1 MKKPNQIKMKKKSKS
16 IRTKLTIV
24 PLALIFLGVAAIG
37 IVSSHFSKQ
46 NIMSEMERNGYTIS
60 EGFIDRL
67 IDNEKTLEIVYE
79 QIAEKIRST
88 NRVVASNEDIMSN
101 QYLIRLAQQLDV
113 FEISVVNPR
122 GQVEYSNISTRIGA
136 SIPDDAPSRA
146 VLSGKS
152 NTSYDPIIKNEN
164 DKKDYIYGYLKHPS
178 GGMIQTGIQ
187 ATRLAYLQRIF
198 SYQEMISQIT
208 QSDEIMFAAFIASDG
223 TVLAHSESENLG
235 RVLGTESSEL
245 RIVES
250 GVAEATESA
259 GVLDMLVPVVIEGN
273 VVGVFNIG
281 FSMENVDQAVAG
293 NSIIIY
299 GISVLVFLGL
309 GIFLYSTSSRVV
321 LGVNKLKAALNTMSE
336 GDFSIP
342 IDEKLLKYND
352 EIGEMAKSAEALKVA
367 LIEIVSDVIR
377 SSEKL
382 KSASSDM
389 LATSEQS
396 SIASNQVGMTIDQI
410 ASGAVQQAEDTQK
423 GAEAIGVLA
432 NMVGENEKRLG
443 LLNASTTSVT
453 ALKNEGAELL
463 KSLVDQSQI
472 SNHAS
477 REVRSVI
484 LNTSESAQKIVK
496 ASEMIQNISKQTNL
510 LALNAAIEAARAGE
524 AGKGFSVVADEIR
537 KLAEESTR
545 FTAEITKIITE
556 LIEKTNSAVGDVE
569 ALEKVIANQASSVQL
584 TSGKFDG
591 ISEAIE
597 TMQGAIDEVNE
608 TEKEMLRQ
616 KDVIV
621 SIIEHLSAISEE
633 NASGA
638 EEATA
643 SVEEQIAAIKVVA
656 GSSQELADLSD
667 ELSRKMEK
675 FSI

>member
-1 MKKPNQIKMKKKSKS
+1 LKKPNQIKMKKKSKS

>member
-1 MKKPNQIKMKKKSKS
+1 MKKKSKS

-122 GQVEYSNISTRIGA
+122 GQVAYSNISTRIGA

-223 TVLAHSESENLG
+223 TVLAHSDSENLG

-250 GVAEATESA
+250 GMAEATESA

-299 GISVLVFLGL
+299 GISILVFIGL

-321 LGVNKLKAALNTMSE
+321 LGVNKLKAALNTMSD

-352 EIGEMAKSAEALKVA
+352 EIGEMAKSTEALKVA

-396 SIASNQVGMTIDQI
+396 SIASSQVGMTIDQI

-537 KLAEESTR
+537 KLAEDSTR

>member
-136 SIPDDAPSRA
+136 SIPDDAPSRV

-152 NTSYDPIIKNEN
+152 NTSYDPIIKNETDN
-164 DKKDYIYGYLKHPS
+164 KDYIYGYLKHPS

-250 GVAEATESA
+250 GMAEATESA

-299 GISVLVFLGL
+299 GISVLVFVGL

-342 IDEKLLKYND
+342 IEDKLLKYND

-396 SIASNQVGMTIDQI
+396 SIASSQVGMTIDQI

-484 LNTSESAQKIVK
+484 LNTNESAQKIVK

-656 GSSQELADLSD
+656 GSSKDLADLSD

>member
-1 MKKPNQIKMKKKSKS
+1 MKNSKQFKKSEKSKS
-16 IRTKLTIV
+16 IRSKLTIV

-79 QIAEKIRST
+79 QIEDKIKST
-88 NRVVASNEDIMSN
+88 NRVVASNEEIMSN
-101 QYLIRLAQQLDV
+101 QYLSRLAQQLDV
-113 FEISVVNPR
+113 FEISIVNVR
-122 GQVEYSNISTRIGA
+122 GKVEYSNISSRIGA
-136 SIPDDAPSRA
+136 QIPEDATSRA
-146 VLSGKS
+146 VLSGKVS
-152 NTSYDPIIKNEN
+152 TSYDPIINNEN
-164 DKKDYIYGYLKHPS
+164 DNKDYIYGYLKHPS

-187 ATRLAYLQRIF
+187 ATRLAYLEKVF
-198 SYQEMISQIT
+198 SYQEMITQMT
-208 QSDEIMFAAFIASDG
+208 QSDEIIFAAYIASDG
-223 TVLAHSESENLG
+223 TVLAHSDKDLLG
-235 RVLGTESSEL
+235 QVIGSESSEL
-245 RIVES
+245 RVLES
-250 GVAEATESA
+250 GIAEATELE
-259 GVLDMLVPVVIEGN
+259 GKLDMLVPVVIEGN
-273 VVGVFNIG
+273 VAGVLNIG
-281 FSMENVDQAVAG
+281 FSMVNVDQAVAD
-293 NSIIIY
+293 NSVVIY

-309 GIFLYSTSSRVV
+309 GIFLYSTSNKVII
-321 LGVNKLKAALNTMSE
+321 GVNKLKAALNTMSG
-336 GDFSIP
+336 GDFSMP
-342 IDEKLLKYND
+342 LDHKLIKYND
-352 EIGEMAKSAEALKVA
+352 EIGEMAKSTETLKTA
-367 LIEIVSDVIR
+367 LIEIVTNVVR

-382 KSASSDM
+382 KSSSSDM

-396 SIASNQVGMTIDQI
+396 SIASSQVGMTIDQI
-410 ASGAVQQAEDTQK
+410 ARGAVQQAEDTQK
-423 GAEAIGVLA
+423 GAEAISVLS

-443 LLNASTTSVT
+443 LLNSSTKGVT
-453 ALKNEGAELL
+453 NLKNEGAELL
-463 KSLVDQSQI
+463 RALVDQSEI

-484 LNTSESAQKIVK
+484 MNTNESAQKIVK

-537 KLAEESTR
+537 KLAEESSR
-545 FTAEITKIITE
+545 FTEEITKIIRE

-569 ALEKVIANQASSVQL
+569 SLEKVIKEQVNSVRL

-591 ISEAIE
+591 ISSAIE
-597 TMQGAIDEVNE
+597 TMQSAIDEVNE

-633 NASGA
+633 NAAGA

-643 SVEEQIAAIKVVA
+643 SVEEQITAIKVVA
-656 GSSQELADLSD
+656 EASKELADLSE
-667 ELSRKMEK
+667 ELSQQMDK